1 MLNDTHFKEPTLF
14 VLYIS
19 LCIVSY
25 VECYLYIFF
34 LYFRQKTVV
43 CHWCFIRGYFDYHF
57 TLHCFMINGYTSEYS
72 WKYLFM
78 DRLIHVVHVLSPT
91 FISQTHTHTLPIICN
106 VLVRF
111 LFPSL
116 SFINKY

>member
-43 CHWCFIRGYFDYHF
+43 CHWCFIRDYFDYHF

-116 SFINKY
+116 SFINNY